1 MIQKAIDTDMMSG
14 NKIRMLIFLFFI
26 DTSSKFSIFYWRNTT
41 VLFKDI
47 AEVVGVLITALTGNE
62 IGLFL
67 CAPQSLGSRLHPH
80 NSNVGGKA
88 HTGFP
93 LKEGGEV
100 GGTQMQMGTKPLHR

>member
-47 AEVVGVLITALTGNE
+47 AKIIWFRITYHRSDNMAFVVSDI
-62 IGLFL
+62 
-67 CAPQSLGSRLHPH
+67 
-80 NSNVGGKA
+80 K
-88 HTGFP
+88 
-93 LKEGGEV
+93 
-100 GGTQMQMGTKPLHR
+100 